1 MQPGARC
8 RGARDGPHRRHQAY
22 VRHATRRTRTGD
34 AGNGRLPAAA
44 GGEVRLPP
52 HWLPLLTIAEL
63 GSLSWSCDGRGRAEV
78 IRFRSAPVSATE
90 TLRMRAGRSRRV
102 AILQPGDSTTVR
114 ADGARTARIEI
125 VQGTEARTLRASLAL
140 TFPGPGIRSYCYPY
154 FPPTVAVSLH
164 Y

>member
-1 MQPGARC
+1 MQRRLGVALATLATVLPPAGAA
-8 RGARDGPHRRHQAY
+8 GE
-22 VRHATRRTRTGD
+22 TRR
-34 AGNGRLPAAA
+34 
-44 GGEVRLPP
+44 PP

-78 IRFRSAPVSATE
+78 IRFRSEPASATE
-90 TLRMRAGRSRRV
+90 TVSMRAGSQRHV
-102 AILQPGDSTTVR
+102 AILQPGDSTSER
-114 ADGARTARIEI
+114 ARGARTARIEI

-140 TFPGPGIRSYCYPY
+140 AFPGPGIRSYRYPY